1 LHRRV
6 PTIAITDAKL
16 SPRAL
21 AEFLAARHIYC
32 WHGNMYAQEVSE
44 RLGLEARG
52 GFVRLG
58 MVHYNTPEEI
68 DRVLEALDELE

>member
-1 LHRRV
+1 
-6 PTIAITDAKL
+6 
-16 SPRAL
+16 
-21 AEFLAARHIYC
+21 
-32 WHGNMYAQEVSE
+32 MYAQEVSE